1 MLTRLQQLRTKRRSG
16 GVKIERR
23 LQWTL
28 MPLVVILF
36 LMTFGWFALRAEHLL
51 TTEVEKRLYR
61 EATVMRETVKTTYGA
76 YLSNEKGLAR
86 SLKSTYMQQASILSA
101 DGLDAGQYLI
111 RDQEIEQLTGKQAS
125 IRLVDS
131 LNEVAA
137 NDLSVIERDD
147 FFLAAV
153 PIPELK
159 AHYVLAVTRQS
170 VLGSMWELRQML
182 FAVIILAMG
191 IIIYL
196 FSRMIRREVKPLSQ
210 FATRLR
216 EAVETRAFKEVDL
229 GAKSFEIRSL
239 EREYNT
245 FIGMWKKSLLAMGE
259 TSLAFETSLP
269 TFMRQLA
276 SNEQQVV
283 AFKEVASTVEQTS
296 RSYQVFTSES
306 THRFTDT
313 AAQVEML
320 KKDISAV
327 DLRAV
332 ALQQTISS
340 EMVSFASVRGV
351 SEQFKTKASDIQNSL
366 LDSAETSERADEAL
380 QTILSVAAATKM
392 LALNAS
398 IEAARAGEHGKG
410 FAVVAHEVGQLAKTT
425 NDSSIRA
432 VAAIG
437 QIKSER
443 EEIFNDMIRFGND
456 ILQLGKTLDRV
467 EAGITKINQ
476 EVRDQMADFQSITNQ
491 TTAMGSQLLLVAE
504 ANEQLKEIG
513 VTLERKLNELYEGVD
528 VWTDVQSTLQEAG
541 TDLGRQSLSL
551 QEVLSELAPRTIK

>member
-1 MLTRLQQLRTKRRSG
+1 MLTRLQQLWKRRRPE

-36 LMTFGWFALRAEHLL
+36 LMTFGWFALKAEHLL
-51 TTEVEKRLYR
+51 TAEVEKRLHR

-101 DGLDAGQYLI
+101 DGLDASQYLI
-111 RDQEIEQLTGKQAS
+111 RDEQVEQLTGKKAS
-125 IRLVDS
+125 KQLEDR
-131 LNEVAA
+131 LNEVTA

-170 VLGSMWELRQML
+170 VLGSMWELRQTL
-182 FAVIILAMG
+182 FAVTVIAMG

-196 FSRMIRREVKPLSQ
+196 FSRMIRREVRPLSQ

-216 EAVETRAFKEVDL
+216 EAVETRTFKEVDL

-245 FIGMWKKSLLAMGE
+245 FIGLWKKSLLTMDE

-296 RSYQVFTSES
+296 RSYQVFTNES
-306 THRFTDT
+306 THRFTDI
-313 AAQVEML
+313 AADVATLE
-320 KKDISAV
+320 KDISAV

-332 ALQQTISS
+332 ALQQTISR
-340 EMVSFASVRGV
+340 EIESFASVRGV
-351 SEQFKTKASDIQNSL
+351 SEQFKAKAGGIQERL

-410 FAVVAHEVGQLAKTT
+410 FAVVAHEVGQLAKVT
-425 NDSSIRA
+425 NDSSILA

-437 QIKSER
+437 QITSER

-456 ILQLGKTLDRV
+456 ILHLGETLDRV
-467 EAGITKINQ
+467 EAGIAKINH
-476 EVRDQMADFQSITNQ
+476 EVRDQMAEFQSITDQ
-491 TTAMGSQLLLVAE
+491 AAATGSQLLHMAE

-513 VTLERKLNELYEGVD
+513 SALERKLNELYAGVE
-528 VWTDVQSTLQEAG
+528 VWTEVQATLQAAG
-541 TDLGRQSLSL
+541 TDLGQQSRRL
-551 QEVLSELAPRTIK
+551 QDVLTELAPKTV

>member
-1 MLTRLQQLRTKRRSG
+1 MQQLWKQRRPE

-36 LMTFGWFALRAEHLL
+36 LTTFGWFALRAEHLL
-51 TTEVEKRLYR
+51 TAEVEKRLLR

-76 YLSNEKGLAR
+76 YLSNEKGLVR

-101 DGLDAGQYLI
+101 DGLEAGQYLI
-111 RDQEIEQLTGKQAS
+111 RDEQVEQLTGKKAS
-125 IRLVDS
+125 KQLEDKF
-131 LNEVAA
+131 NEVTVNELA
-137 NDLSVIERDD
+137 VIERDD

-153 PIPELK
+153 PIPELQ

-170 VLGSMWELRQML
+170 VLGSMWELRQAL
-182 FAVIILAMG
+182 FAVIIIAMG

-196 FSRMIRREVKPLSQ
+196 FSRMIRREVRPLSQ

-245 FIGMWKKSLLAMGE
+245 FIGLWKKSLLTMDE

-296 RSYQVFTSES
+296 RSYQAFTSES
-306 THRFTDT
+306 THRFMDI
-313 AAQVEML
+313 AAHVAAL
-320 KKDISAV
+320 KQDISAV
-327 DLRAV
+327 DLRAI

-340 EMVSFASVRGV
+340 EIASFASVRGV
-351 SEQFKTKASDIQNSL
+351 SEQFNEKAGGIQERL
-366 LDSAETSERADEAL
+366 RDSAETSERADEAL

-410 FAVVAHEVGQLAKTT
+410 FAVVAHEVGQLAKVT
-425 NDSSIRA
+425 NESSILA

-443 EEIFNDMIRFGND
+443 EEIFSDMIRFGDD
-456 ILQLGKTLDRV
+456 ILHLGETLDRV
-467 EAGITKINQ
+467 ETGIARINH
-476 EVRDQMADFQSITNQ
+476 EVRDQMAEFQSITDQ
-491 TTAMGSQLLLVAE
+491 TAATGSQLLHMAE

-513 VTLERKLNELYEGVD
+513 LTLERKLNELYEGVE
-528 VWTDVQSTLQEAG
+528 VWTDVQATLQAAG
-541 TDLGRQSLSL
+541 TDLGHQSRRL
-551 QEVLSELAPRTIK
+551 QEVLTELAPKT

>member
-1 MLTRLQQLRTKRRSG
+1 MLKRLQQLWKQRRPE

-36 LMTFGWFALRAEHLL
+36 LTTFGWFALKAEHLL
-51 TTEVEKRLYR
+51 TAEVEKRLLR

-76 YLSNEKGLAR
+76 YLSNEKGLVR

-101 DGLDAGQYLI
+101 DGLEAGQYLI
-111 RDQEIEQLTGKQAS
+111 RDEQVEQLTGKKAS
-125 IRLVDS
+125 KQLEDKF
-131 LNEVAA
+131 NEVTVNELA
-137 NDLSVIERDD
+137 VIERGD
-147 FFLAAV
+147 FFLATV
-153 PIPELK
+153 PIPELQ

-170 VLGSMWELRQML
+170 VLGSMWELRQAL
-182 FAVIILAMG
+182 FAVIVIAMG

-196 FSRMIRREVKPLSQ
+196 FSRMIRREVRPLSQ

-245 FIGMWKKSLLAMGE
+245 FIGLWKKSLLTMDE

-296 RSYQVFTSES
+296 RSYQAFTSES
-306 THRFTDT
+306 THRFTDIAAHVT
-313 AAQVEML
+313 AL
-320 KKDISAV
+320 KQDISAV

-340 EMVSFASVRGV
+340 EIASFASVRGV
-351 SEQFKTKASDIQNSL
+351 SEQFKEKAGGIQERL
-366 LDSAETSERADEAL
+366 RDSAETSERADEAL

-410 FAVVAHEVGQLAKTT
+410 FAVVAHEVGQLAKVT
-425 NDSSIRA
+425 NESSILA

-443 EEIFNDMIRFGND
+443 EEIFSDMIRFGDD
-456 ILQLGKTLDRV
+456 ILHLGETLDRV
-467 EAGITKINQ
+467 EAGIAKINH
-476 EVRDQMADFQSITNQ
+476 EVRDQMLEFQSITDQ
-491 TTAMGSQLLLVAE
+491 TAATGSQLLHMAE

-513 VTLERKLNELYEGVD
+513 LALERKLNELYEGVE
-528 VWTDVQSTLQEAG
+528 VWTDVQATLQAAG
-541 TDLGRQSLSL
+541 TDLGHQSRRL
-551 QEVLSELAPRTIK
+551 QEVLTELAPKT

>member
-1 MLTRLQQLRTKRRSG
+1 MLARLQQLWKRRRPE
-16 GVKIERR
+16 GVKIEHR

-36 LMTFGWFALRAEHLL
+36 LLTFGWFALKAEHLL
-51 TTEVEKRLYR
+51 TAEVEKRLHR

-101 DGLDAGQYLI
+101 DGFDAGQYLI
-111 RDQEIEQLTGKQAS
+111 RDEQVEQLTGKKVSEQ
-125 IRLVDS
+125 LEDDF
-131 LNEVAA
+131 NEVVA

-147 FFLAAV
+147 YFVTSVL
-153 PIPELK
+153 IPELN
-159 AHYVLAVTRQS
+159 AHYVLAVTKQS
-170 VLGSMWELRQML
+170 VLGSMWELRQTL
-182 FAVIILAMG
+182 FAVIVFAMG
-191 IIIYL
+191 VIIYL
-196 FSRMIRREVKPLSQ
+196 FSRMIRREVRPLSQ
-210 FATRLR
+210 FAARLR
-216 EAVETRAFKEVDL
+216 EAVETRKFKEVDL

-245 FIGMWKKSLLAMGE
+245 FIGLWKKSLLAMGE

-296 RSYQVFTSES
+296 RSYQSFTSES
-306 THRFTDT
+306 THRFTDI
-313 AAQVEML
+313 AAHVAAL
-320 KKDISAV
+320 KTDISVV
-327 DLRAV
+327 DLRTI
-332 ALQQTISS
+332 ALQQTIAS
-340 EMVSFASVRGV
+340 EMTSFASVRGV
-351 SEQFKTKASDIQNSL
+351 SEQFKAKAGGIQERLHN
-366 LDSAETSERADEAL
+366 SAETSERADEAL

-410 FAVVAHEVGQLAKTT
+410 FAVVAHEVGQLAKVT
-425 NDSSIRA
+425 NDSSVLA

-456 ILQLGKTLDRV
+456 ILHLGETLDRV
-467 EAGITKINQ
+467 EAGIAKINH
-476 EVRDQMADFQSITNQ
+476 EVSDQMAEFQSITDQ
-491 TTAMGSQLLLVAE
+491 AAATGSQLLHMAE

-513 VTLERKLNELYEGVD
+513 LALERKLSELYAGVEG
-528 VWTDVQSTLQEAG
+528 WTDVQATLQTAG
-541 TDLGRQSLSL
+541 TDLGHQSQRL
-551 QEVLSELAPRTIK
+551 QDVLTELAPKTG

>member
-1 MLTRLQQLRTKRRSG
+1 MLKRLQQLWERRRPE

-36 LMTFGWFALRAEHLL
+36 LTTFGWFALKAEHLL
-51 TTEVEKRLYR
+51 TAEVEKRLLR
-61 EATVMRETVKTTYGA
+61 EATVMRETVKTMYGA

-101 DGLDAGQYLI
+101 DGLEAGQYLI
-111 RDQEIEQLTGKQAS
+111 RDEQVEQLTGKKAS
-125 IRLVDS
+125 KQLEDRF
-131 LNEVAA
+131 NEVTVHELA
-137 NDLSVIERDD
+137 VIERDD

-153 PIPELK
+153 PIPELQ

-170 VLGSMWELRQML
+170 VLGSMWELRQAL
-182 FAVIILAMG
+182 FAVIVIVMG

-196 FSRMIRREVKPLSQ
+196 FSRMIRREVRPLSQ

-216 EAVETRAFKEVDL
+216 EAVETRTFKEVDL

-245 FIGMWKKSLLAMGE
+245 FIELWKKSLLTMDE

-296 RSYQVFTSES
+296 RSYQAFTSES
-306 THRFTDT
+306 THRFTDI
-313 AAQVEML
+313 AAHVAAL
-320 KKDISAV
+320 KQDISAV

-340 EMVSFASVRGV
+340 EIASFASVRGA
-351 SEQFKTKASDIQNSL
+351 SEQFKEKAGGIQERL

-410 FAVVAHEVGQLAKTT
+410 FSVVAHEVGQLAKVT
-425 NDSSIRA
+425 NESSLLA

-443 EEIFNDMIRFGND
+443 EEIFSDMIRFGDD
-456 ILQLGKTLDRV
+456 ILHLGETLDRV
-467 EAGITKINQ
+467 EAGIAKINH
-476 EVRDQMADFQSITNQ
+476 EVRDQMAEFQSITDQ
-491 TTAMGSQLLLVAE
+491 TAATGSQLLHMAE

-513 VTLERKLNELYEGVD
+513 LALERKLNELYEGVE
-528 VWTDVQSTLQEAG
+528 VWTDVQATLQVAG
-541 TDLGRQSLSL
+541 TDLGHQSRRL
-551 QEVLSELAPRTIK
+551 QGVLTELAPKT